1 MEKIDAMTH
10 ALKAVIASGACD
22 VKTAIGA
29 LERVRYELC
38 EIALQT
44 TGVREAIEDYKL
56 DIHGKVQRK

>member
-44 TGVREAIEDYKL
+44 TGVQAIEDYKL